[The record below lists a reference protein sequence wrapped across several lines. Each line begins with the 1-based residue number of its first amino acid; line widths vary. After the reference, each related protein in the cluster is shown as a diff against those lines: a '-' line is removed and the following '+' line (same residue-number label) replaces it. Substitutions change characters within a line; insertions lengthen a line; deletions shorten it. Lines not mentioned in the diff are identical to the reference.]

1 MNYTKTALLLNI
13 RKLLNYIFDL
23 KGGCRKIFRFATAP
37 WRAGVGRTAPTSPVV
52 STFCEKGFFFALVK
66 NAPPERF
73 CLRSERLRAPLLAHS
88 PSSLFLCAAVVN
100 RNRSVPSVLT
110 ALACCGVCKAMR
122 FRNALVKN
130 APPERFCLRSERL
143 RAPLLAH
150 SPSSL
155 FLCAAVVNR
164 NRSVPSVLTALA
176 CCGVCKAMCF
186 RNALVFAC
194 VRSDFALL
202 SWHTRLRVS
211 SSALLW

>member
-1 MNYTKTALLLNI
+1 MVVQRRTERYFLELPVSALPRTPCFRRRRRSFSSPSSLFLCAAVVNRNRSVPSVLTALACCGVCKAM
-13 RKLLNYIFDL
+13 R
-23 KGGCRKIFRFATAP
+23 FRN
-37 WRAGVGRTAPTSPVV
+37 
-52 STFCEKGFFFALVK
+52 ALVK

-164 NRSVPSVLTALA
+164 KRTPEWVSVFYGAPEET
-176 CCGVCKAMCF
+176 
-186 RNALVFAC
+186 RTP
-194 VRSDFALL
+194 DLL
-202 SWHTRLRVS
+202 IRRRKV
-211 SSALLW
+211 AV